1 MPCHIRAWCL
11 TWAGSGDLVMDRSW
25 RGLWLA
31 GGLGCRSV
39 GNDPGVRVLFRA
51 MPMDLITKTVNCT
64 RWID

>member
-1 MPCHIRAWCL
+1 
-11 TWAGSGDLVMDRSW
+11 MDRSW